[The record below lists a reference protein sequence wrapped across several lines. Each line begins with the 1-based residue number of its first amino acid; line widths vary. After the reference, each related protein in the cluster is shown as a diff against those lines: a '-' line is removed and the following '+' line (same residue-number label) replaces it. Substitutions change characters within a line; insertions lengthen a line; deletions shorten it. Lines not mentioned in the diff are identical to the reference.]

1 MSDTNDGPV
10 VVTQARIYELLL
22 GIDSSVKLLT
32 TDVVTARAT
41 ITDHEARLREIEHRE
56 DLSRRVAEMERTMK
70 SLQQRVWAI
79 PSASVL
85 IAAAALAVTLI
96 RVF

>member
-32 TDVVTARAT
+32 ADVVTARAT
-41 ITDHEARLREIEHRE
+41 ITDHEQRLREIEQRE
-56 DLSRRVAEMERTMK
+56 DLSRRVAEMERTVK

-85 IAAAALAVTLI
+85 IAAAALSVTLI